1 MSNDTTNSVIG
12 IGAEVYALLK
22 ASEALTAIVG
32 GRIWPMIAD
41 EGATFP
47 FVVYQRSGTTAAGD
61 KDGSE
66 ERVTMTVTIAAD
78 NYRTSV
84 EVAAAALDALQNR
97 RTAHVDDVRLDSA
110 AEAWYNDTFLQTLNF
125 SIQWHKN

>member
-1 MSNDTTNSVIG
+1 MSTANSVIG
-12 IGAEVYALLK
+12 IGAEIYALLT
-22 ASEALTAIVG
+22 ASEKLTAIVG
-32 GRIWPMIAD
+32 EKIYPMIAD

-47 FVVYQRSGTTAAGD
+47 FIVYQRSGTAAAGD

-66 ERVTMTVTIAAD
+66 QRVTMTVTIAAD

-84 EVAAAALDALQNR
+84 EAAAAALDALQNR
-97 RTAHVDDVRLDSA
+97 RTARVDDVRLDSA

-125 SIQWHKN
+125 TLQWHKN

>member
-66 ERVTMTVTIAAD
+66 ERVTLAVTIAAD
-78 NYRTSV
+78 NYRASV
-84 EVAAAALDALQNR
+84 EAAAAALEALQNR
-97 RTAHVDDVRLDSA
+97 RTAHVEDIRLDSA
-110 AEAWYNDTFLQTLNF
+110 TEAWYNDTFLQTLNF
-125 SIQWHKN
+125 TLQWHRN